1 MIRSKI
7 STNSEEKKCKDCA
20 ALRECSNICI
30 IHLALITTLSS
41 RETLQ
46 HCQNVLLIVSVCFIG
61 QTIVPVLQVGFQGS
75 GRLLACLHNAL
86 ECEAYLLEIPMLM
99 AASKSEA
106 VQFQHSL

>member
-1 MIRSKI
+1 MH
-7 STNSEEKKCKDCA
+7 
-20 ALRECSNICI
+20 ECSNICI

-46 HCQNVLLIVSVCFIG
+46 YCQNALLTVSVCFIG

-75 GRLLACLHNAL
+75 GRLLACLHNAV
-86 ECEAYLLEIPMLM
+86 ECEAYLLETAMLV
-99 AASKSEA
+99 AASEPEA